1 VTAIHPNHY
10 EGTKQMKRRIVM
22 QDAQNTA
29 IPNEYR
35 SVPIGILV
43 ESATNPRK
51 RFDEKNLEELAASMK
66 AQGILAPLLVRELE
80 ERKYE
85 VVAGARRLRAAKL
98 AEFENLP
105 VRIVKLTDAEAI
117 EAQVTENLQRE
128 DIHPLEEA
136 LGFKSLLEL
145 GEPVYTVA
153 SVASRCAKTEAY
165 IYGRIRLADLI
176 PPVAE
181 AFLKDQI
188 TIGHALLI
196 AKLPASQQQEAFSAA
211 FRGLWTS
218 EGNSQVLIPVRELAA
233 WIESNILL
241 QLASAPFDKQDET
254 LVPEAGSCV
263 NCPKRTGFNKLLFP
277 DVRKDSCT
285 SPDCFRAKIDAS
297 VRKTLETK
305 PQLIQI
311 SAAWNSRE
319 GAPLGRNK
327 YVELEIKKGKANGAS
342 NKLPANQKPCETMTE
357 AIVMDGGKR
366 GQVVKVC
373 ADPTCRVHH
382 PNTPSPQQVERERA
396 EERKRIE
403 KEKLAITTRHRILAT
418 ILQRVSA
425 PLKKADLQTVAHYL
439 IGHLSYSQVPALAKR
454 HKVEA
459 KKDSTSAQEVLAKQ
473 VGTYDEAELCKLL
486 LEISLL
492 DSAYQRSTASGED
505 VLMDAAKRYRVDTEK
520 LQKAVAEELA
530 TKREKTK
537 GKPKPNSRKTA
548 G

>member
-1 VTAIHPNHY
+1 MARLPVT
-10 EGTKQMKRRIVM
+10 VM
-22 QDAQNTA
+22 CPSARA
-29 IPNEYR
+29 PP
-35 SVPIGILV
+35 VPVGRLAS
-43 ESATNPRK
+43 SATKSPTTQK
-51 RFDEKNLEELAASMK
+51 AASFK
-66 AQGILAPLLVRELE
+66 TQGILAPLLVRELE
-80 ERKYE
+80 ESKYE

-98 AEFENLP
+98 AELEKLP
-105 VRIVKLTDAEAI
+105 VRVVKLTDAEAI
-117 EAQVTENLQRE
+117 EAQCVENLQRE

-145 GEPVYTVA
+145 GEPAYSIATI
-153 SVASRCAKTEAY
+153 ASRAGKSEAY
-165 IYGRIRLADLI
+165 VYGRIRLADLI

-218 EGNSQVLIPVRELAA
+218 EGNSQILIPVRELAA

-254 LVPEAGSCV
+254 LVPEAGSCA
-263 NCPKRTGFNKLLFP
+263 NCPERTGFNKLLFP

-297 VRKTLETK
+297 VKKTLETK

-319 GAPLGRNK
+319 GAPLGRNH
-327 YVELEIKKGKANGAS
+327 YVELEIKKAKPNGAS
-342 NKLPANQKPCETMTE
+342 SKLSPVQKPCDKMTE
-357 AIVMDGGKR
+357 AVVMDGGKR

-373 ADPTCRVHH
+373 ADPACRVHH

-396 EERKRIE
+396 DERKRIE
-403 KEKLAITTRHRILAT
+403 KEKLAITIRH
-418 ILQRVSA
+418 RVSA
-425 PLKKADLQTVAHYL
+425 PLKKADLLTVGHYL

-459 KKDSTSAQEVLAKQ
+459 KKDSASAHELLAKQ

-492 DSAYQRSTASGED
+492 DSAYQRSTASRDD
-505 VLMDAAKRYRVDTEK
+505 VLMDAAKRYRVDAEK
-520 LQKAVAEELA
+520 LQKAVAEEFA
-530 TKREKTK
+530 AKREKKTK
-537 GKPKPNSRKTA
+537 AGVQPKSRKTA
-548 G
+548 